1 MVSICCHLPFIVSHE
16 LRSPL
21 HGILASCEFLDDTE
35 LNSFQKSLVDT
46 ADSCARTLLDTINMV
61 LDYSKINAFE
71 RNTNKARKKRYQNI
85 STSHLQPAVNIS
97 GDVDLAAI
105 TEEVVEGVATGQV
118 FRDRLT
124 DVDSTDLSDTAKTMH
139 ESKEKTLS
147 PHSGVEIV
155 LDIPPGNWMFLT
167 QPGAF
172 RRVVMNVFGN
182 SLKYT
187 SSGYIRVTLDTEP
200 APPEMA
206 ETESEEIRIVT
217 LTIKDTGQGISAHYM
232 KTKLFTPFA
241 QESSIAPGTGLGLS
255 LVRSSKSS
263 IYNSVNETLNISS
276 RSNVER

>member
-1 MVSICCHLPFIVSHE
+1 

-35 LNSFQKSLVDT
+35 LSSFQKSLVDT

-71 RNTNKARKKRYQNI
+71 RNMTKARKKRHQNI
-85 STSHLQPAVNIS
+85 STSHLQPAINIS

-118 FRDRLT
+118 FKDRLA
-124 DVDSTDLSDTAKTMH
+124 DVDSTNPQESPTPEQEGSTSGILS
-139 ESKEKTLS
+139 EV
-147 PHSGVEIV
+147 PGVEIV
-155 LDIPPGNWMFLT
+155 IDIPPGNWMFLT

-187 SSGYIRVTLDTEP
+187 SKGYIRISLSAEP
-200 APPEMA
+200 IIANPEA
-206 ETESEEIRIVT
+206 EEREMQTVT
-217 LTIKDTGQGISAHYM
+217 LTIKDSGQGISAQYM

-241 QESSIAPGTGLGLS
+241 QESAIAPGTGLGLS
-255 LVRSSKSS
+255 LVRSSKCS
-263 IYNSVNETLNISS
+263 NEKALQQWMLCRTTCAD
-276 RSNVER
+276 